1 MVVLETNSYSNIF
14 EVDQSLFDDVKDFLV
29 KLSNKENK
37 SFSYINDIGENIV
50 VKDTKEFVIP
60 TRDDIEAIYNIKDDD
75 FITEDEMKKMLD
87 LDV

>member
-1 MVVLETNSYSNIF
+1 
-14 EVDQSLFDDVKDFLV
+14 
-29 KLSNKENK
+29 
-37 SFSYINDIGENIV
+37 